1 MTASLAGCSLV
12 PGRDTRAGY
21 EAVADAS
28 APATGDGRAPLATL
42 PAAAGA
48 VVAVLQTTAHGVL
61 TQRIVLKGDPD
72 TVGENAIVVKVNV
85 DPGPWDIDG
94 PVGLPTKAMIAGELD
109 AAFAGVDM
117 QLSQTFARNSFG
129 PFGYAIG
136 HPNPRVTCIYAWEFA
151 VWRGEQFGEGPG
163 GAPSLPQR
171 PTSVRVRLCRSS
183 IGEAEILPML
193 RDLQVFPANSRVA
206 YSDPNYKGGESGG
219 DALTAAGVN
228 YFVVPGAKPSAP
240 AREPRAAAPEHRR
253 RKVAHHARRH
263 ERAAEREDRGD
274 RSEGRAVAVDPPAR
288 GSIAVPMPGGAAPA
302 PAAAAAPAVNPLL
315 APLSTISARAAADD
329 MPLPSRAAPG
339 ERAIPAAP
347 APPPTK
353 SASIPLPN

>member
-1 MTASLAGCSLV
+1 M
-12 PGRDTRAGY
+12 
-21 EAVADAS
+21 
-28 APATGDGRAPLATL
+28 ATL

-94 PVGLPTKAMIAGELD
+94 PVGLPTKAMIANELD
-109 AAFAGVDM
+109 ETFAGVDM

-151 VWRGEQFGEGPG
+151 VWRGEQFGDGPS

-171 PTSVRVRLCRSS
+171 PTSVRVRLCRST

-193 RDLQVFPANSRVA
+193 RDMQVFPANSRVA
-206 YSDPNYKGGESGG
+206 YSDPSYKGGESGG
-219 DALTAAGVN
+219 DALAAAGVN
-228 YFVVPGAKPSAP
+228 YFVVPGATPSAP
-240 AREPRAAAPEHRR
+240 VRERAESAPGRKR
-253 RKVAHHARRH
+253 RKVAHHSRRH
-263 ERAAEREDRGD
+263 ERAAAREERE
-274 RSEGRAVAVDPPAR
+274 ERAVAVDPPAR
-288 GSIAVPMPGGAAPA
+288 GSVAVPMPAGAAAPA
-302 PAAAAAPAVNPLL
+302 PAAAVAAPAVNPLL
-315 APLSTISARAAADD
+315 APLSAPSARASADD
-329 MPLPSRAAPG
+329 MPMPSRAAP
-339 ERAIPAAP
+339 AAPAAP
-347 APPPTK
+347 APAPPR